1 MVRTINGEE
10 GDDEDFDSR
19 LTDEAKNGDR
29 KPNASR
35 SKHSETEQRRRSKI
49 NERFQTLREL
59 LPENDQKRDRATFL
73 LEVIHYIRF
82 LQDRVRMFEA
92 TYQGWS
98 PESTKLTPWRSNC
111 GAAEN
116 FVDQSHLIRSGP
128 GNIVD
133 PPATLTNT
141 HNSIDSDFGCEA
153 TYRAT
158 DHGATSRA
166 VSLGMSVAANLFEGG
181 TNEPPPVSFS
191 NTELLASQSHSRVWH
206 DRPCTVECATTSYTP
221 DELEELNTEHIAIPD
236 SCSQGLLNTLT
247 RALETSGVDLSQTS
261 ISVELDI
268 AKHSDS
274 GMTSMAFCPK
284 DSRNLPPNNEALLH
298 YGIGSSSNDSI
309 QAHKRLRTEQS

>member
-1 MVRTINGEE
+1 MVRTVNSEE
-10 GDDEDFDSR
+10 GDDEDYASR

-29 KPNASR
+29 KSNTSR

-49 NERFQTLREL
+49 NERFQILRGL
-59 LPENDQKRDRATFL
+59 IPENDQKRDRATFL
-73 LEVIHYIRF
+73 LEVIQYIQF
-82 LQDRVRMFEA
+82 LQERVRMFEA

-98 PESTKLTPWRSNC
+98 PEPTKLTPWRSNC
-111 GAAEN
+111 GAVEN

-133 PPATLTNT
+133 PPATLTST
-141 HNSIDSDFGCEA
+141 HNSIDSDFGCE

-158 DHGATSRA
+158 DHGAASQA

-181 TNEPPPVSFS
+181 TTEPPQVSFS
-191 NTELLASQSHSRVWH
+191 NTELLASQSQSRLWH
-206 DRPCTVECATTSYTP
+206 DRPVESATTSYTP
-221 DELEELNTEHIAIPD
+221 DELEELNTERISD
-236 SCSQGLLNTLT
+236 SCSQGLLNTIT
-247 RALETSGVDLSQTS
+247 HALESSGVDLSLTN

-274 GMTSMAFCPK
+274 GITTMAFCPK
-284 DSRNLPPNNEALLH
+284 DNKNLPPNNEALSH